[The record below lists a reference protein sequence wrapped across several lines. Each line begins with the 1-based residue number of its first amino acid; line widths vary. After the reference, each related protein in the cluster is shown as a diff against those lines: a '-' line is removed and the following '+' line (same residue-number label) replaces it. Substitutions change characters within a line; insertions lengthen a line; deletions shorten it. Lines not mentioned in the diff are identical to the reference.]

1 MSDKRLE
8 DQILRKFYEA
18 TKDGGKYF
26 PKGDDCDPPV
36 PKLQALAAADRLAA
50 RSLIEWHPLKGHGR
64 ETSGR
69 TIEGWGF
76 ILESGRRHVEN
87 PFLIRIGAVLR
98 HPLVIATVAAV
109 VGAYFTG
116 LFS

>member
-1 MSDKRLE
+1 MSNKRLE
-8 DQILRKFYEA
+8 IQLLRKFYEA

-36 PKLQALAAADRLAA
+36 TKLEALASADRLAE
-50 RSLIEWHPLKGHGR
+50 RGLIEWHPLKGHGR

-69 TIEGWGF
+69 TIEGWGS
-76 ILESGRRHVEN
+76 IAESGRRAIEN
-87 PFLIRIGAVLR
+87 PFLVIAGAMLR
-98 HPLVIATVAAV
+98 HPMLIALVAAV

-116 LFS
+116 LFG